1 MFEDQHPGGPTPGS
15 EASSGDASHTH
26 ARSLELAQLI
36 EQIAQGR
43 QAEALLPPD
52 DRTALGQVAVW
63 PLFVLREPAINIG
76 RKAKSGNLHPIRIDH
91 GGRALVESVT
101 DGLDPSDLST
111 VGGLARPWS
120 ATRIQPAIG
129 LGVVEDVRLHAQV
142 LSASRST
149 KATQVLLDLMERGQA
164 ALWELRQQM
173 EVVVAKYIAE
183 ANSSLQ
189 QELMDLHQVDRT
201 PRPMDE
207 VMADQVQ
214 MTLLYGRTDSKGIER
229 AGSLDRIITKL
240 LVDPQALAKVDLI
253 MLITRTLRRDAWQ
266 EVRSLLGDPRVG
278 SRVRKIAIELRTRDV
293 RRVHAAYIERH
304 PSDSAIS
311 LQRIAQALCLQPG
324 VIPHALYE
332 GDLEGLELIR

>member
-1 MFEDQHPGGPTPGS
+1 
-15 EASSGDASHTH
+15 
-26 ARSLELAQLI
+26 
-36 EQIAQGR
+36 
-43 QAEALLPPD
+43 
-52 DRTALGQVAVW
+52 
-63 PLFVLREPAINIG
+63 
-76 RKAKSGNLHPIRIDH
+76 
-91 GGRALVESVT
+91 
-101 DGLDPSDLST
+101 
-111 VGGLARPWS
+111 
-120 ATRIQPAIG
+120 
-129 LGVVEDVRLHAQV
+129 
-142 LSASRST
+142 
-149 KATQVLLDLMERGQA
+149 
-164 ALWELRQQM
+164 
-173 EVVVAKYIAE
+173 
-183 ANSSLQ
+183 
-189 QELMDLHQVDRT
+189 
-201 PRPMDE
+201 MDE